1 MKRDAELD
9 RLLAEEIERR
19 LPAFVTPGTH
29 VMDVRAAMHSLKGSA
44 AMAGYGELALVI
56 GQLGVRL
63 KSGDDD
69 ARSLAAAVMTGAL
82 ERLRAGKPPFP
93 TTWPEPPPPLE
104 PSNVEPRYLSEY
116 HSAMRDRLGE
126 IDQAL
131 ASTGDPLPILE
142 QAQRTVHSM
151 KGASAGVGDDVTAW
165 YCHGLE
171 ARLRDA
177 AADPKLAREA
187 LVELSRHRV
196 LLALLLED
204 PARGLA
210 GLRALSATLE
220 PNPGHAANAPHS
232 ASVPLPKS
240 TRRPPSFAPSSS
252 PPAHPT
258 TLPPPPRPVSGYDV
272 PLRVSHTAVE
282 HLIDRLES
290 LDAVGDELTGAAT
303 TATRTSARL
312 AELRLTL
319 LDAARRIG
327 PPRPWGPPAAALT
340 ELENTAEGLRRA
352 AARIR
357 LGAVTLRSGAS
368 LVRARTSEMREGLT
382 ALRRTSMGWV
392 FERVS
397 NAVARFA
404 DGQNKLVR
412 VEVAGGDVSV
422 DRVVA
427 ERLLEAVVQLA
438 RNAVA
443 HGIQPPAE
451 RERAG
456 KPALGTIWLRA
467 SRDGSLLR
475 VSVEDDGQGAD
486 AARIRRI
493 ALERGFASAE
503 LLEQTSLHELMA
515 LLLLPGMTT
524 REGAD
529 LLAGRGIGLDLVQ
542 SAVRRF
548 GGAVRLQNGV
558 AGGLLATLE
567 LPSDLGL
574 VNVLWLEERGA
585 EFALPVSYAS
595 RVLLSQGAAV
605 PRLSSCLG
613 ERWAAPARFVI
624 ELAGNE
630 RGSIPVGVDHVG
642 LIEECSLRA
651 LPPRIAAAGPFGG
664 AVLRA
669 DGALRLVL
677 DGPLLAARAR
687 VLAARFGPKP
697 SSPPS
702 SAPVRS

>member
-1 MKRDAELD
+1 VTRRDSELD
-9 RLLAEEIERR
+9 RLLAEEIDRR
-19 LPAFVTPGTH
+19 LPAFVTPG
-29 VMDVRAAMHSLKGSA
+29 VPELDVRAAMHSLKGSA
-44 AMAGYGELALVI
+44 GMAGYSELALVI
-56 GQLGVRL
+56 GQLGARL
-63 KSGDDD
+63 KNGEHE
-69 ARSLAAAVMTGAL
+69 ARALAAGVVTGAL

-104 PSNVEPRYLSEY
+104 PSSVDGRYLAEY

-131 ASTGDPLPILE
+131 ASTGDPLPSLE

-171 ARLRDA
+171 ARLREA

-196 LLALLLED
+196 LLALLIED
-204 PARGLA
+204 PARGLDR
-210 GLRALSATLE
+210 LRALTATIESSSA
-220 PNPGHAANAPHS
+220 
-232 ASVPLPKS
+232 
-240 TRRPPSFAPSSS
+240 RPPSFTPSSV
-252 PPAHPT
+252 PPTMTT
-258 TLPPPPRPVSGYDV
+258 TLPPARTSYDA
-272 PLRVSHTAVE
+272 PLRVSHAAVE
-282 HLIDRLES
+282 HLFDRLES
-290 LDAVGDELTGAAT
+290 LDAVGDELAGAAT
-303 TATRTSARL
+303 AAARMSAKL

-327 PPRPWGPPAAALT
+327 PPRPWGPPAAALAD
-340 ELENTAEGLRRA
+340 LENTAEGLRRA
-352 AARIR
+352 VARVR
-357 LGAVTLRSGAS
+357 LGGVTLRNGAS
-368 LVRARTSEMREGLT
+368 LVRTRTNEMREGLT

-392 FERVS
+392 FERVG
-397 NAVARFA
+397 NAAVRFA

-412 VEVAGGDVSV
+412 VEISGGDVGV
-422 DRVVA
+422 DRAVA
-427 ERLLEAVVQLA
+427 ERLLDAVMQLA

-443 HGIQPPAE
+443 HGIQSPAE
-451 RERAG
+451 RARAG
-456 KPALGTIWLRA
+456 KPPLGTIWLRA
-467 SRDGSLLR
+467 DREGNLLR

-486 AARIRRI
+486 AERIRRI
-493 ALERGFASAE
+493 AAERGFASAE
-503 LLEQTSLHELMA
+503 LLEQTSVPELMG

-548 GGAVRLQNGV
+548 GGAVRLQNGG

-574 VNVLWLEERGA
+574 VSVLWLEERGT
-585 EFALPVSYAS
+585 EFALPVAYAGKVRLS
-595 RVLLSQGAAV
+595 RGAPV

-613 ERWAAPARFVI
+613 ERWASPARLVI
-624 ELAGNE
+624 ELTVNDL
-630 RGSIPVGVDHVG
+630 GSIPVGVDHVG

-651 LPPRIAAAGPFGG
+651 LPPRIAGAGPFGG

-669 DGALRLVL
+669 DGALRLAL

-687 VLAARFGPKP
+687 VLAARYAQKARPT
-697 SSPPS
+697 
-702 SAPVRS
+702 AET